1 MLPNIWS
8 VWSWKAFNQR
18 KGQMA
23 KLHFYYSAMNAGKS
37 TALLQANHNYGE
49 RGMQTILLTAALDD
63 RAGRGVIKS
72 RIGIET
78 QAVAFEKGDDLA
90 EIVRSKAD
98 GQSIDCVLID
108 EAQFLTRKQVSELAD
123 LVDQD
128 GIPVLAYGLR
138 TDFRGETFE
147 GSQYLLAWSDDIREI
162 KAICSCGKKATMNA
176 RVNAAGK
183 IERDGKQIEI
193 GGNERYVSLCRKC
206 FTGSEKVTI

>member
-1 MLPNIWS
+1 
-8 VWSWKAFNQR
+8 
-18 KGQMA
+18 MA

-49 RGMQTILLTAALDD
+49 RGMQTLLLTAALDD

-78 QAVAFEKGDDLA
+78 QAVAFEKADNLA
-90 EIVRSKAD
+90 EIVRTNAQ
-98 GQSIDCVLID
+98 GQSIGCVLID
-108 EAQFLTRKQVSELAD
+108 EAQFLTRKQVNELTD
-123 LVDQD
+123 LVDHD

-147 GSQYLLAWSDDIREI
+147 GSQYLLAWADDIREI

-176 RVNAAGK
+176 RVNEEGK
-183 IERDGKQIEI
+183 IERDGNQIEI
-193 GGNERYVSLCRKC
+193 GGNERYVSLCRRC
-206 FTGSEKVTI
+206 FTGSEKVTT

>member
-1 MLPNIWS
+1 
-8 VWSWKAFNQR
+8 
-18 KGQMA
+18 MA

-49 RGMQTILLTAALDD
+49 RGMETLLLTAALDD

-78 QAVAFEKGDDLA
+78 QAVAFEKADNLA
-90 EIVRSKAD
+90 EIVRTKAQ
-98 GQSIDCVLID
+98 GQSIGCVLID
-108 EAQFLTRKQVSELAD
+108 EAQFLTRKQVNELTD
-123 LVDQD
+123 LVDHD

-147 GSQYLLAWSDDIREI
+147 GSQYLLAWADDIREI

-176 RVNAAGK
+176 RVNEEGK
-183 IERDGKQIEI
+183 IERDGNQIEI

-206 FTGSEKVTI
+206 FTDSDKVTI

>member
-1 MLPNIWS
+1 
-8 VWSWKAFNQR
+8 
-18 KGQMA
+18 MA

-49 RGMQTILLTAALDD
+49 RGMRTILLTAALDD

-78 QAVAFEKGDDLA
+78 QAVAFEKADNLA
-90 EIVRSKAD
+90 EIVRSEAQGKPI
-98 GQSIDCVLID
+98 GCVLID
-108 EAQFLTRKQVSELAD
+108 EAQFLTREQVSELTA
-123 LVDQD
+123 LVDYD

-147 GSQYLLAWSDDIREI
+147 GSQYLLAWADDIREI

-176 RVNAAGK
+176 RVNDAGE
-183 IERDGKQIEI
+183 IERDGNQIEI

-206 FTGSEKVTI
+206 FTDSEKVTI

>member
-1 MLPNIWS
+1 
-8 VWSWKAFNQR
+8 
-18 KGQMA
+18 MA

-49 RGMQTILLTAALDD
+49 RGMQTLLLTAALDD

-78 QAVAFEKGDDLA
+78 QAVAFEKADNLA
-90 EIVRSKAD
+90 EIVRTKAQ
-98 GQSIDCVLID
+98 GQSIGCVLID
-108 EAQFLTRKQVSELAD
+108 EAQFLTRKQVNELTD
-123 LVDQD
+123 LVDHD

-147 GSQYLLAWSDDIREI
+147 GSQYLLAWADDIREI

-176 RVNAAGK
+176 RVNEEGK
-183 IERDGKQIEI
+183 IERDGNQIEI

-206 FTGSEKVTI
+206 FTDSDKVTI